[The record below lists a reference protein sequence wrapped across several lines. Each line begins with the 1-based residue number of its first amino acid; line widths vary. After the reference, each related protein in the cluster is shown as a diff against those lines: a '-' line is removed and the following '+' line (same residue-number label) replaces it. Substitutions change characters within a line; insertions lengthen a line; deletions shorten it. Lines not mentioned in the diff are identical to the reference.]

1 MDAPQRKE
9 WSMNIETQETADLN
23 QLASLING
31 MSIAMLSGV
40 ERDGSLV
47 SRPMTPLEMDSDGV
61 LWFFTDARSEKTER
75 LIPLNL
81 SFSDESH
88 SIYVSISGHGEV
100 VRDREHVKRLWTPY
114 AKPWFLEGP
123 ESPHLVLLK
132 FVPHSADY
140 WDAPHSKMMRLVA
153 MNSSTAERSDA
164 RLNAARPQPA
174 PARRFEDAVRTSSA
188 RRAHA

>member
-1 MDAPQRKE
+1 
-9 WSMNIETQETADLN
+9 MNIETQETADLN
-23 QLASLING
+23 QLASLIDG

-47 SRPMTPLEMDSDGV
+47 SRPMTPLEMDGDGA

-75 LIPLNL
+75 LIPMNL
-81 SFSDESH
+81 SFSGESH

-140 WDAPHSKMMRLVA
+140 WDAPHSKMLRLVA
-153 MNSSTAERSDA
+153 MNPSTGERSDA
-164 RLNAARPQPA
+164 RLNEARPKSA

>member
-1 MDAPQRKE
+1 
-9 WSMNIETQETADLN
+9 MNIETQETADLN
-23 QLASLING
+23 QLASLIDG

-47 SRPMTPLEMDSDGV
+47 SRPMTPLEMDADGA

-123 ESPHLVLLK
+123 ESQHLVLLK
-132 FVPHSADY
+132 FVPHTADY
-140 WDAPHSKMMRLVA
+140 WDAPHSKMLRLVA
-153 MNSSTAERSDA
+153 MNPTSSARSPSGERLDVE
-164 RLNAARPQPA
+164 REDLQPRPT
-174 PARRFEDAVRTSSA
+174 PARRPGATANAGA